1 MPPIKQDILVSLDLE
16 TTGLNPKSERII
28 EVGAVKFR
36 GETEIDT
43 FSALV
48 NPNRKL
54 SKLILQ
60 MTGIT
65 QREVDDAPDWDEVK
79 TSVMEFVSGV
89 PIIGHNVGFD
99 ASFLR
104 SHGVKTNR
112 LYDTMSMA
120 EIALPGGPE
129 YSLVRLSERFGFQ
142 HENPH
147 RALSDALA
155 TRDLFLHLAEI
166 IGGYDRGVLEQIQ
179 RLGSYSST
187 PLSGLAKRM
196 LETGGAS
203 SIGTVHTLSGI
214 DPKEISSRIRSA
226 TRTPRIKPHEYKT
239 DENTPSDHV
248 KNIFGESG
256 ELERSLPDFE
266 HRPEQ
271 IEMAEAVSE
280 AINSERH
287 LVVEAGTG
295 VGKSLAYLIPS
306 ALHVLHTGARVVIST
321 NTINLQEQLIRKD
334 IEITRSTLSN
344 YGVAAENIF
353 ASQLK
358 GRANYLCVKR
368 WQNSMMA
375 TEPNDIESKLLS
387 KLLVWLNDTETGDK
401 NELALGRLSSLFNR
415 FSAQGALNCPT
426 NDGPCFL
433 RKARNDA
440 SHSNIVIINHA
451 LLMSDIAMGGGL
463 LPEHDVLIVDE
474 AHHLES
480 AATNHLGFSVNQFQ
494 LENELR
500 RLIGPTGLCQRLIRV
515 ISKLDTNLLDV
526 SENTA
531 LAFNDAVELAI
542 KTSSEMFNFAAQI
555 GADAQSYSQQQSE
568 LRLTDAVR
576 AQPIWSDFE
585 ITWENMNTRLLEV
598 SLQLVD
604 LCDQASRSKEKSDE
618 GLVLD
623 AHSVVE
629 SIQLAAS
636 NLREAI
642 PEPKADGVYWLRT
655 RPGRRGTSINGAPL
669 DVSDVL
675 RNALFESDRSV
686 VLTGATVAYQDSF
699 ERYRASIGMEG
710 GEDLVLG
717 SPYDY
722 EKNTLIVVPEDL
734 PAPGEPGFAKASAE
748 ALIDIAKASAG
759 RVLVLFTSISA
770 LDNARKAISPVLNPF
785 GIRVI
790 AQGTDGS
797 PARIMRMLAESTPT
811 IALGTSSL
819 WEGVDLEGESIDVL
833 VMARLPFPVPSDP
846 IVAARSELLEDGFN
860 DYSIPEA
867 VQRFRQGF
875 GRLIRSQND
884 RGVFVVLDNRIVRKQ
899 YGVKFQKSLPKCN
912 VRRLSVERLSETLG
926 NWRNNTLT

>member
-1 MPPIKQDILVSLDLE
+1 M
-16 TTGLNPKSERII
+16 
-28 EVGAVKFR
+28 
-36 GETEIDT
+36 
-43 FSALV
+43 
-48 NPNRKL
+48 
-54 SKLILQ
+54 
-60 MTGIT
+60 
-65 QREVDDAPDWDEVK
+65 
-79 TSVMEFVSGV
+79 
-89 PIIGHNVGFD
+89 
-99 ASFLR
+99 
-104 SHGVKTNR
+104 
-112 LYDTMSMA
+112 
-120 EIALPGGPE
+120 
-129 YSLVRLSERFGFQ
+129 
-142 HENPH
+142 
-147 RALSDALA
+147 
-155 TRDLFLHLAEI
+155 
-166 IGGYDRGVLEQIQ
+166 
-179 RLGSYSST
+179 
-187 PLSGLAKRM
+187 
-196 LETGGAS
+196 
-203 SIGTVHTLSGI
+203 
-214 DPKEISSRIRSA
+214 
-226 TRTPRIKPHEYKT
+226 
-239 DENTPSDHV
+239 
-248 KNIFGESG
+248 
-256 ELERSLPDFE
+256 
-266 HRPEQ
+266 
-271 IEMAEAVSE
+271 
-280 AINSERH
+280 
-287 LVVEAGTG
+287 
-295 VGKSLAYLIPS
+295 
-306 ALHVLHTGARVVIST
+306 
-321 NTINLQEQLIRKD
+321 
-334 IEITRSTLSN
+334 
-344 YGVAAENIF
+344 
-353 ASQLK
+353 
-358 GRANYLCVKR
+358 
-368 WQNSMMA
+368 
-375 TEPNDIESKLLS
+375 
-387 KLLVWLNDTETGDK
+387 
-401 NELALGRLSSLFNR
+401 
-415 FSAQGALNCPT
+415 
-426 NDGPCFL
+426 
-433 RKARNDA
+433 
-440 SHSNIVIINHA
+440 
-451 LLMSDIAMGGGL
+451 
-463 LPEHDVLIVDE
+463 IVDE

-480 AATNHLGFSVNQFQ
+480 AATSHLGFSVNQFQ
-494 LENELR
+494 LDNELR
-500 RLIGPTGLCQRLIRV
+500 RLIGSTGICQRLARV
-515 ISKLDTNLLDV
+515 ISKLDNNPLDS

-531 LAFNDAVELAI
+531 LALNHAVEIAI
-542 KTSSEMFNFAAQI
+542 KTSSDMFNFAAQI
-555 GADAQSYSQQQSE
+555 GADSQSYSQQQSE

-598 SLQLVD
+598 SRELVN

-623 AHSVVE
+623 AHSIVE
-629 SIQLAAS
+629 SIQTVAS

-642 PEPKADGVYWLRT
+642 PEPKTDGVYWLRT
-655 RPGRRGTSINGAPL
+655 RPGRRGTTINGAPL

-686 VLTGATVAYQDSF
+686 VLTGATVAYQSSF

-734 PAPGEPGFAKASAE
+734 PAPGEPGFAKASAK
-748 ALIDIAKASAG
+748 ALVDIAKASAG

-770 LDNARKAISPVLNPF
+770 LDNARKTISPVLNAS